1 VLKIFLFFSKN
12 KSFFQKSLL
21 HKEVQC
27 SPVLSLKLFKTDVNE
42 ILTSEKVSEDYWK
55 ALALE
60 RQKALND
67 TLEENKS
74 LCELVDVRRTEIEEL
89 EVDMYSVHDFVIVLT
104 VSPKF
109 RQKEYHKLDRLQSI
123 ELTKV

>member
-1 VLKIFLFFSKN
+1 M
-12 KSFFQKSLL
+12 
-21 HKEVQC
+21 
-27 SPVLSLKLFKTDVNE
+27 
-42 ILTSEKVSEDYWK
+42 LTSEIVSEDYWK

-60 RQKALND
+60 RQKALDD

-109 RQKEYHKLDRLQSI
+109 RQKE
-123 ELTKV
+123 